1 MKFEVDFVLQNAD
14 WPALLMDASGVVRG
28 ANRAAVA
35 TFGAVLEGEAP
46 MFNAIW
52 SPENETALDQFL
64 VRVDRA
70 QTAVAPVKFHVKG
83 GGTAVFK
90 THICSLA
97 KDGQKYF
104 IFQLFRET
112 SALSPAVQTSAFPHP
127 QEHGADASAAQKQ
140 KLECALQLS
149 RTVALDFNN
158 ALTSILG
165 HTSLIL
171 SQMEPGHPWR
181 SSLVEVEKSAEKA
194 AEIANDLASF
204 SRQDKEAPGNS
215 PGNLNQLLRRT
226 VELYQTPGAHNA
238 SWSLQLESKLFTASF
253 DEAKMQQAFM
263 KILDNAVQAPGEN
276 RRITV
281 RSGNQTLSEPTP
293 NAMENVSTGNHIFVE
308 ISDNGSGIP
317 ADVLP
322 RIFEPFFTTKPGHR
336 GLGLAWV
343 YGIVTNHG
351 GGVKVLSQLGQGTT
365 VSLFLPARKKIV
377 KDSDFHDNNLTGNQ
391 TILMVDDED
400 ILLTMGQMILSSFGY
415 RVLTANSGEKALEV
429 FKNSSLP
436 IDLVITDLVMPKMSG
451 RELIENLRRIS
462 PAVPIICTSGYL
474 RSSSRDDEALY
485 LQKPFNSQDL
495 LRKVKEVLT

>member
-14 WPALLMDASGVVRG
+14 WPALLVDASGLVRG

-35 TFGAVLEGEAP
+35 TFGAVLEGEAS

-52 SPENETALDQFL
+52 SPENETALDQL
-64 VRVDRA
+64 LIRVDRA
-70 QTAVAPVKFHVKG
+70 QTAVAPLKFHVKG
-83 GGTAVFK
+83 GATVVYKA
-90 THICSLA
+90 HICSLA

-104 IFQLFRET
+104 IFQLLREPT
-112 SALSPAVQTSAFPHP
+112 APPPLADPKEHAV
-127 QEHGADASAAQKQ
+127 DASAAQKQ

-171 SQMEPGHPWR
+171 SQMEPAHPWR

-204 SRQDKEAPGNS
+204 SRQDKDAPGNS

-238 SWSLQLESKLFTASF
+238 SWSLKLESKLFTATF

-281 RSGNQTLSEPTP
+281 SSGNRTLSEPVKD
-293 NAMENVSTGNHIFVE
+293 AMGTVSPGNYVFAE
-308 ISDNGSGIP
+308 ISDNGSGISP
-317 ADVLP
+317 ETLP

-351 GGVKVLSQLGQGTT
+351 GSVKVSSHVGQGTT
-365 VSLFLPARKKIV
+365 VSIFLPARNKIV
-377 KDSDFHDNNLTGNQ
+377 KDSDFHDTNLTGNQ

-400 ILLTMGQMILSSFGY
+400 VLLTMGQMILSSFGY

-429 FKNSSLP
+429 FKNSSTP
-436 IDLVITDLVMPKMSG
+436 IDLVITDLVMPNMSG
-451 RELIENLRRIS
+451 RELTESLRRIS
-462 PAVPIICTSGYL
+462 PTVRIVCTSGYL
-474 RSSSRDDEALY
+474 RSSSQDDEELY
-485 LQKPFNSQDL
+485 LQKPFTSQDL